1 MKYAHRL
8 FCHVWLLLYMFR
20 MDKCISFVYILQ
32 GCFNG
37 TEVIFRSSQCHSG
50 NPEGH
55 YGDAIKSVR
64 ASEITN
70 LTIVYSTVYSGAK
83 KTSKLHVTG
92 LCEGNSPVTGEF
104 PVLRACNAE
113 NVSIWWRHHDIP
125 ETNHWR
131 TTTKHKKARTS
142 CKIRG
147 VYFVWVFFVNLRE
160 AACRILIRINVCD
173 WIKLK
178 SIRYYYYTS

>member
-20 MDKCISFVYILQ
+20 MDKCILFVYILQ

-37 TEVIFRSSQCHSG
+37 TGVIFRSSPCHSG

-55 YGDAIKSVR
+55 YGDVIKSVR

-83 KTSKLHVTG
+83 KTSKLRVTG
-92 LCEGNSPVTGEF
+92 LCEGNSPVTCEYSPYWEPVTRKMF
-104 PVLRACNAE
+104 PFDDVIMIYLKPTTDELQQSTRK
-113 NVSIWWRHHDIP
+113 P
-125 ETNHWR
+125 EPLAKFVGCILYGCFCESSR
-131 TTTKHKKARTS
+131 S
-142 CKIRG
+142 CLS
-147 VYFVWVFFVNLRE
+147 YFNTYKRMRL
-160 AACRILIRINVCD
+160 D
-173 WIKLK
+173 
-178 SIRYYYYTS
+178 YTQVHSLLLLH